1 MPLQAGATQDEDE
14 GANAADCE
22 LAAALSWWSLY
33 DAMRLYIFCARPHL
47 PSGRYRRIVKGIFF
61 SFSSFIAIWGGK
73 ERWVYV
79 HKCSA
84 CPCWLGVVQ
93 ARGVAAAAE
102 LAGADHGS
110 DKGVLPLLTSDWQW
124 CYGIL

>member
-61 SFSSFIAIWGGK
+61 SFSSFIAIWG
-73 ERWVYV
+73 ERRGG
-79 HKCSA
+79 CMCTSA
-84 CPCWLGVVQ
+84 
-93 ARGVAAAAE
+93 AHA
-102 LAGADHGS
+102 LAGWALCRPAGWQQLLSSLVLITVLTRVCCCCSLQTGS
-110 DKGVLPLLTSDWQW
+110 GAMA
-124 CYGIL
+124 